1 MARPLRIE
9 FAGAL
14 YHVTSRGD
22 GRDDIFLDEEDRE
35 LWLDVLETVCERF
48 NWVVHAYCQMGN
60 HYHILIE
67 TPDGNLSK
75 GMRQLNGVY
84 TQRFNRTHNRVG
96 HVFQGRYKAIL
107 VQKDAY
113 LLELSRYIVLNP
125 VRARMVRSARD
136 WPWSNYRATAGMTA
150 APNWLE
156 TDWILAAFA
165 ERKQEAQAAYRR
177 FVADGKNQP
186 SPWEELKNQIY
197 LGSDAFVDAMQ
208 RRMDGDQ
215 HLSEIP
221 KMQRRPVARP
231 LTWYFEK
238 HRDRDTA
245 IFEAFT
251 SGGYNMREIGDHV
264 GVHYSRISRIVNRPE
279 KARGKT

>member
-22 GRDDIFLDEEDRE
+22 GRDDIFLADEDRT
-35 LWLDVLETVCERF
+35 LWLDVLGHVCERF
-48 NWVVHAYCQMGN
+48 NWVVHAYCQMGK

-84 TQRFNRTHNRVG
+84 TQRFNQSHNRVG

-125 VRARMVRSARD
+125 VRAGMVRSARD
-136 WPWSNYRATAGMTA
+136 WPWSNYRATAGMSEP
-150 APNWLE
+150 PNWLE
-156 TDWILAAFA
+156 TDWILASFA
-165 ERKQEAQAAYRR
+165 ERKQEARTAYRR
-177 FVADGKNQP
+177 FVSHGKNQP

-197 LGSDAFVDAMQ
+197 LGSDAFVNTMQ
-208 RRMDGDQ
+208 RKMGGNRR
-215 HLSEIP
+215 LSEIP
-221 KMQRRPVARP
+221 KTQRRLVARP
-231 LTWYFEK
+231 LSWYFEK

-245 IFEAFT
+245 IIEAFA

-264 GVHYSRISRIVNRPE
+264 GIHYSRISRIISLAE
-279 KARGKT
+279 KARIKT

>member
-1 MARPLRIE
+1 E

-22 GRDDIFLDEEDRE
+22 GRDDIFLCNEDRK
-35 LWLDVLETVCERF
+35 LWLDVLGHVCERF

-60 HYHILIE
+60 HYHLVTE

-113 LLELSRYIVLNP
+113 LLQLSRYIVRNP
-125 VRARMVRSARD
+125 VRARVVRTAWG
-136 WPWSNYRATAGMTA
+136 WPWSNYRATAGMIKT
-150 APNWLE
+150 PHWLE

-165 ERKQEAQAAYRR
+165 ERKQEAQSAYRQ

-208 RRMDGDQ
+208 RKMEANRR
-215 HLSEIP
+215 LSEIP
-221 KMQRRPVARP
+221 QTQRRPVARP
-231 LTWYFEK
+231 LNLYFEK
-238 HRDRDTA
+238 YRDRDTA
-245 IFEAFT
+245 VFE
-251 SGGYNMREIGDHV
+251 
-264 GVHYSRISRIVNRPE
+264 
-279 KARGKT
+279 